1 MQITYNVRVWCGE
14 LFEVFSYTLSFKSV
28 CTIGAFTALSGK
40 RAGRSMENLHGNM
53 LGRVQASAQ
62 SKPMKK
68 RVSIVCGTPHR
79 EGTSV
84 QIMDYVQQKR
94 RVACNQ
100 VPQDC

>member
-1 MQITYNVRVWCGE
+1 MFAYDVESYLRYSIIPFILNV
-14 LFEVFSYTLSFKSV
+14 SV
-28 CTIGAFTALSGK
+28 LMETFTALSGE

-53 LGRVQASAQ
+53 LGGVKASAQ
-62 SKPMKK
+62 SKTMKK

-84 QIMDYVQQKR
+84 RIMDYVQQKR

>member
-1 MQITYNVRVWCGE
+1 MFLYYW
-14 LFEVFSYTLSFKSV
+14 S
-28 CTIGAFTALSGK
+28 LSGK
-40 RAGRSMENLHGNM
+40 HAGRSMENLHGNI

-62 SKPMKK
+62 SKTMKK
-68 RVSIVCGTPHR
+68 RVSTVCGTPHT

-84 QIMDYVQQKR
+84 RIMDYVQQKR

>member
-1 MQITYNVRVWCGE
+1 MFAYGVESYVKYSITPSLLN
-14 LFEVFSYTLSFKSV
+14 LSV
-28 CTIGAFTALSGK
+28 LLEPFTALPGK

>member
-1 MQITYNVRVWCGE
+1 MFAYDVQSYLRYSIIPF
-14 LFEVFSYTLSFKSV
+14 LLSVFVLMET
-28 CTIGAFTALSGK
+28 FTALSGK
-40 RAGRSMENLHGNM
+40 RAGRSIENLHGNM

-62 SKPMKK
+62 SKAMKK

-84 QIMDYVQQKR
+84 RIMDYVQQKR